1 MTRYCVVSQT
11 TNPKAPQTQLTL
23 TQSLAQALALA
34 AHSGEYTHADPRSA
48 RDWSH
53 AFVRIYVAPKGWRM
67 PHEANPD
74 VIADYVHKRLPLL
87 GESAN
92 E

>member
-11 TNPKAPQTQLTL
+11 TNPTAPQTQITL

-34 AHSGEYTHADPRSA
+34 AHSGEYTHSDPRSA

-53 AFVRIYVAPKGWRM
+53 TFVRIYVVPKGWRM
-67 PHEANPD
+67 PLDKSLDDLA
-74 VIADYVHKRLPLL
+74 AYVHSRLPLL
-87 GESAN
+87 EEKDA
-92 E
+92 